1 MWKSSCV
8 PRQLA
13 RVAVATLFIVFVI
26 VTWRRFGDLYL
37 DTGVVLY
44 GPWQVILGRVPYRDF
59 EWLYG
64 PFSLYWNALWYKLF
78 GVRDVTLMGVNVALA
93 AATVAASYHYF
104 ERAWGTLTA
113 LGGAWLL
120 LTCFVFSHTTKV
132 GNYNYV
138 LPYSSEQLH
147 GMQLALLA
155 TWATQQALA
164 KDGRRRW
171 WFVAGIAC
179 GCAFLAKA
187 EMFPA
192 AILPVLA
199 GVGLYFAEHVV
210 PKSSSLAC
218 LSHEDAC
225 SVGKA
230 EHARRSASSAFV
242 SVIGGFLFPVCT
254 YASYAFGVMDP
265 KQALLAV
272 VGAWKTVFTP
282 AAKLPWNLETM
293 GLDDISGNLGRL
305 GLGFGI
311 SVAVVLAIGLF
322 GRLGQQRHGRI
333 SFQRALEFGA
343 IGGLIVLGMRFEH
356 WELPIRTFPLIA
368 VGSVVGA
375 AVWLWKNRENAKDRG
390 ELIALALWSLFA
402 LGAILRM
409 ILDARIRQYGF
420 TQAMPA
426 TLLLVPLLVIYLPRT
441 VVFFRSNARVVQRL
455 GLALVF
461 ALGIANLGESWG
473 HLQRKNTPIEF
484 GRVSLKTYDDDPRTK
499 TFVGAL
505 RYLSSTVAE
514 DETLLVIPEGALLNF
529 ILDRRNPARF
539 CQLTPTEVTG
549 FGEKQILEDF
559 RRNSP
564 KWVVLVHKYTVP
576 KLFGE
581 SPEYGSEI
589 LAWVRGNYR
598 VERLFGEEPLRTP
611 RSFGIQVWKR
621 LN

>member
-1 MWKSSCV
+1 MWTAGGV
-8 PRQLA
+8 HRQWA
-13 RVAVATLFIVFVI
+13 RVTVATLFIVFAI
-26 VTWRRFGDLYL
+26 ITWRRFGDLYL

-78 GVRDVTLMGVNVALA
+78 GVRDVTLMGVNLALA

-104 ERAWGTLTA
+104 ERAWCTLA
-113 LGGAWLL
+113 AVGGAWLL

-164 KDGRRRW
+164 KGGCRRW
-171 WFVAGIAC
+171 WFVAGSAC

-192 AILPVLA
+192 AVLPVLA
-199 GVGLYFAEHVV
+199 GIGLYVAEGVAR
-210 PKSSSLAC
+210 KSSSLAS

-225 SVGKA
+225 SVGRA
-230 EHARRSASSAFV
+230 QHLRRSSSSAFI
-242 SVIGGFLFPVCT
+242 SVVGGFLFPLCT
-254 YASYAFGVMDP
+254 YATYAFWVMDP

-272 VGAWKTVFTP
+272 VGAWKTVLTP
-282 AAKLPWNLETM
+282 AAKVPWNLKTM
-293 GLDDISGNLGRL
+293 GLDDVSGNLGRL
-305 GLGFGI
+305 GLGVGI
-311 SVAVVLAIGLF
+311 VVAVVLAIGLV
-322 GRLGQQRHGRI
+322 GRWCQQRHGRVG
-333 SFQRALEFGA
+333 FQQALEWGA
-343 IGGLIVLGMRFEH
+343 IVGLFALGVRFEN
-356 WELPIRTFPLIA
+356 WELPIRALPIIA
-368 VGSVVGA
+368 GVAVVGA
-375 AVWLWKNRENAKDRG
+375 AVWLCKNRENFNERG
-390 ELIALALWSLFA
+390 EIVALGLWGLFA
-402 LGAILRM
+402 VGAILRM

-441 VVFFRSNARVVQRL
+441 AALLGSNARVVQRL

-461 ALGIANLGESWG
+461 TLGIANLGESWKY
-473 HLQRKNTPIEF
+473 LQRKNTPIEF
-484 GRVSLKTYDDDPRTK
+484 GGVSLKTFDDDPRTE

-505 RYLSSTVAE
+505 RYLSSTIPE
-514 DETLLVIPEGALLNF
+514 DETLLVIPEGALVNF

-539 CQLTPTEVTG
+539 CQLTPTEIAG
-549 FGEKQILEDF
+549 FGERHILEDF
-559 RRNSP
+559 RRASP
-564 KWVVLVHKYTVP
+564 KWIVLVHKYTVP
-576 KLFGE
+576 VLFGE
-581 SPEYGSEI
+581 PEYGSEI
-589 LAWVRGNYR
+589 LAWVRSEYR

-611 RSFGIQVWKR
+611 RSFGVQVWKR